1 MEEIANLVTRSWR
14 GPVMGTEARLLV
26 VTADPEAGEAALA
39 CAVRDLEATEQALS
53 RFRGDSELSR
63 LNRSGAAVAGERLMA
78 TVREAVR
85 AYEWSGGLLDPRVI
99 ESLERFGYGESLPD
113 TVAGEVGQ
121 PEPLAPVEDMT
132 SWIEEPDRISLPQG
146 VRLDLAGG
154 GKALGI
160 GWAAA
165 HLAGHA
171 GLLVDVGGDIVALGT
186 DAEGEPWRVSVIH
199 GEEAVGLFAGSA
211 LAIATSTTERRS
223 WLVAGQ
229 KAHHLI
235 DPRTGAPVRS
245 NIASATVAAPTILEA
260 DLTAKLL
267 ILEGKAA
274 LERLGSQY
282 RAIVTNRE
290 GSTEVLF

>member
-1 MEEIANLVTRSWR
+1 VEETANLVTRSWR
-14 GPVMGTEARLLV
+14 GRVMGTEARLLV
-26 VTADPEAGEAALA
+26 VTADPKAGDAALA

-53 RFRGDSELSR
+53 RFRADSELSR
-63 LNRSGAAVAGERLMA
+63 LNRSGTAIAGERLMA

-99 ESLERFGYGESLPD
+99 ESLERFGYGEALPD
-113 TVAGEVGQ
+113 AVAGEVGL
-121 PEPLAPVEDMT
+121 PEPLAPVEDIN
-132 SWIEEPDRISLPQG
+132 SWIVEPDRISLPQG
-146 VRLDLAGG
+146 VRLDLAGV

-171 GLLVDVGGDIVALGT
+171 GLLVDVGGDIVALGA
-186 DAEGEPWRVSVIH
+186 DAEGGPWRVSIVH
-199 GEEAVGLFAGSA
+199 GEDAVGLFAGSA

-260 DLTAKLL
+260 DVTAKLL

-282 RAIVTNRE
+282 RAIVSNRE
-290 GSTEVLF
+290 GSTEVLI